1 MFKDWIDDLDDHF
14 EEPDDFL
21 DVPFVPTDDRVVKA
35 MLNLAGVRPSDVLY
49 DLGSGDGRIVVAAAR
64 DRDARAVGIEIDPQR
79 ISEAIEYAE
88 DFQVE
93 SQVSFI
99 EENIFTADISAAT
112 VVTLYLLQSINVEL
126 RPRLLSQL
134 RPGTRIVSHAFDMGD
149 WKADKQLQLSGIDIY
164 KWVVPAQ
171 IAGTW
176 DWQGSDDT
184 SYRAELKQEYQ
195 NVTGRVWRADKEAE
209 LQSVTLRGEYLEL
222 RIRASNSDSLNNFTL
237 KIENNELRS
246 VFDWT

>member
-1 MFKDWIDDLDDHF
+1 MKDWIDDLDGYF
-14 EEPDDFL
+14 EEHDSFL
-21 DVPFVPTDDRVVKA
+21 DVPFVPTDDRMIKA
-35 MLNLAGVRPSDVLY
+35 MLNLAGVKPSDVVY

-79 ISEAIEYAE
+79 IAEAIEHAE

-93 SQVSFI
+93 SHVSFI
-99 EENIFTADISAAT
+99 EENIFEADVRAAT

-149 WKADKQLQLSGIDIY
+149 WKADERTELSGINVY

-171 IAGTW
+171 VAGTW
-176 DWQGSDDT
+176 AWKGSDGT
-184 SYRAELKQEYQ
+184 PYRAELKQKYQ
-195 NVTGRVWRADKEAE
+195 NVTGRVWRADDEAHLE
-209 LQSVTLRGEYLEL
+209 SATLHGDYLEL
-222 RIRASNSDSLNNFTL
+222 RIRGSTSASLNNFTL
-237 KIENNELRS
+237 KFENNELQS
-246 VFDWT
+246 AFDWS